1 MEEIW
6 EYDQEV
12 PNFFHNN
19 GGCKYCATATVNP
32 IRGKNGGYDDIGREN
47 AVHGQFYFN
56 TYGGVDG
63 YCNDN
68 KDGAQCSQS
77 GCGQ

>member
-1 MEEIW
+1 MEERW

-19 GGCKYCATATVNP
+19 GSWKYCETAIVDPNP
-32 IRGKNGGYDDIGREN
+32 GQNQGFDDIGREN
-47 AVHGQFYFN
+47 AVHRELYFN
-56 TYGGVDG
+56 TYGGIDE

-68 KDGAQCSQS
+68 KDGVQS
-77 GCGQ
+77 NQPGCRH